1 MTMETN
7 ILDTIKTRRSCRK
20 YTTEQ
25 ISDDELNQV
34 IEAGLMRRQDTDSK
48 TLSSWLCKTKR

>member
-1 MTMETN
+1 METN
-7 ILDTIKTRRSCRK
+7 ILGTIKTRRSCRK

-34 IEAGLMRRQDTDSK
+34 IEAGLYAPSGHGQQDPVIVAVQD
-48 TLSSWLCKTKR
+48 